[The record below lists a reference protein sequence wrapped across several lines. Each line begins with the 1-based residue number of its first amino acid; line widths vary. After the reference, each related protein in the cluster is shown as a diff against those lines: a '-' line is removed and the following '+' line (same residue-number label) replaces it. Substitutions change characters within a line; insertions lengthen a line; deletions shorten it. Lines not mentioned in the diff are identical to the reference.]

1 MKKEHTKKKQ
11 ESKIK
16 MVMDKLFQIG
26 ELYIK
31 EKNEPQIA
39 PLQTEFRNAVMTPK
53 INQLTAMIY
62 MYLQVMS
69 PVEI

>member
-16 MVMDKLFQIG
+16 MVMDKLFQNG

-31 EKNEPQIA
+31 ENNEPQIA

-62 MYLQVMS
+62 MYLQVKS

>member
-16 MVMDKLFQIG
+16 MVMDKLFQNG